1 MFGADSKSRQ
11 ARATIARAR
20 LLYDSDHHL
29 TIFYEYA
36 CARSF
41 TTSCPTHM
49 DQDLGGSLS
58 VDFLFTK
65 ASAWYA
71 SRGHVIARDLKASIV
86 LLLMTEGRH

>member
-1 MFGADSKSRQ
+1 
-11 ARATIARAR
+11 
-20 LLYDSDHHL
+20 
-29 TIFYEYA
+29 
-36 CARSF
+36 
-41 TTSCPTHM
+41 M